1 MTSLVSLRAQYRQI
15 INHDIKHIGDQL
27 QSITYNI
34 TDIEFNP
41 SRIHIFKT
49 IATQKDN
56 EIYFLYH
63 GTQKKNISLICNHGF
78 NPWLC
83 CERATNYHG
92 VGSYFSTDI
101 KTAMAFGRQ
110 GHQNRNIK
118 SKTTSTVIFSK
129 VIINKTRVCVGNQD
143 MICSNHFDTFTS
155 KNQSIYVITNAYH
168 VVPLCVI
175 TFEMEESQLRKETKA
190 PLSNHS
196 NEMKTE
202 SYHESINK
210 MKFRLAIATAV
221 KRKAITNAKHTMQ
234 NNNRNRNTKT
244 SPVSLSKKKSYDMGC
259 VVNKRGIKRQRD
271 QETEAYD
278 MGCVV
283 NKRGIKR
290 QRDQETEAYD
300 MGCVVR
306 KIMSKEDIQ
315 KASIQKKQYTNTNTI
330 ICKKEIERQTNVIE
344 FMYCDERQTKR
355 TYRAKLSSEFKVEQV
370 NDLFACNICDMCST
384 NHDTCRKHG
393 KRSHGPV
400 KRGDPLG
407 IRKAQKGPSSKNYL
421 YVTFDDQKDK
431 KLFRCLFCN
440 KDYASQKT
448 VMNHITTTHAQ
459 TERYKKWNA

>member
-78 NPWLC
+78 NPWLS

-221 KRKAITNAKHTMQ
+221 
-234 NNNRNRNTKT
+234 
-244 SPVSLSKKKSYDMGC
+244 S

-283 NKRGIKR
+283 NKR
-290 QRDQETEAYD
+290 
-300 MGCVVR
+300 R

-431 KLFRCLFCN
+431 KWFRCLFCN

-459 TERYKKWNA
+459 TERYKKWNAVH